1 MNKNLD
7 LNYECYEITIGK
19 RNLSIKINTKML
31 DKMNWTWDREI
42 NKSFKKEV
50 ATIYDSDKNE
60 ALYFYANGEDW
71 ILEESFVFVFGH
83 KEDDKFIVDK
93 TFKAD
98 NDVPLINASNLIS
111 ILIEEF
117 IYHYE
122 EEIKNNNN

>member
-1 MNKNLD
+1 MSRKFE
-7 LNYECYEITIGK
+7 LNYERYDITIGS
-19 RNLSIKINTKML
+19 RNLSIEINTKIL
-31 DKMNWTWDREI
+31 DKMNWTWNGEI

-50 ATIYDSDKNE
+50 ATIYDSNKNE
-60 ALYFYANGEDW
+60 ALHFYANGEDW
-71 ILEESFVFVFGH
+71 ILEESFVFIFGH

-98 NDVPLINASNLIS
+98 NDVPLINASKLIS

-122 EEIKNNNN
+122 EETKEA

>member
-1 MNKNLD
+1 MDKNLD
-7 LNYECYEITIGK
+7 LNYEGYEITIGK

-31 DKMNWTWDREI
+31 DKMNWTWNREI